1 MQIFFR
7 MGRDAAGMP
16 SIDRNV
22 VRRICNN
29 KLIVVLRS
37 AKVSLENTTKSPAL
51 VGHLPSL
58 DGMRAVSILFVI
70 GFHAYCMRGGS
81 TAYGRY
87 LGRLGVYTFFVI
99 SGLLI
104 TWLMLREQEKAGQV
118 SLKDF
123 YIRRCLRILPVFW
136 ALLLVV
142 STLKI
147 FGLLSIPWM
156 DVLRALTFTH
166 NYPVAP
172 PGMQPA
178 WYLAHTWSL
187 SVEEQ
192 FYLLW
197 PLVFIRLSQRA
208 AARLAGILAVCGTVM
223 PLIDHLIPPF
233 RGFDGIEARGGLMM
247 AGCAA
252 AFVLNSPLW
261 RTRIRRLPAG
271 LILVASAICLL
282 AALPAFEMGFP
293 EGTLARKAAVT
304 ASPSLQSLTVAVV
317 LLVLIAGKHGLA
329 ARILNLP
336 IARHIGKLSYSL
348 YIWQQLLLI
357 PNSISTYRPLLWIL
371 PAAYLVALCSY
382 YLLERPFI
390 RLRSK
395 YRRSIA
401 V

>member
-1 MQIFFR
+1 MRRGKAWTPF
-7 MGRDAAGMP
+7 
-16 SIDRNV
+16 IDSNA
-22 VRRICNN
+22 VRRICNI
-29 KLIVVLRS
+29 KIIVVLGS
-37 AKVSLENTTKSPAL
+37 ANTPLTNTAESSAL
-51 VGHLPSL
+51 IGHLPSL

-70 GFHAYCMRGGS
+70 GFHAYCMRGGD

-104 TWLMLREQEKAGQV
+104 TWLMLREQEKAGEV

-136 ALLLVV
+136 MLLLVV
-142 STLKI
+142 SALKM
-147 FGLLSIPWM
+147 FGMLSVTWTE
-156 DVLRALTFTH
+156 VLRALTFTF
-166 NYPVAP
+166 NYPIAP
-172 PGMQPA
+172 PGRQPN
-178 WYLAHTWSL
+178 WCLAHIWSL
-187 SVEEQ
+187 CVEEQ

-197 PLVFIRLSQRA
+197 PLAFVRLSQRA
-208 AARLAGILAVCGTVM
+208 AARFAGVLALCGTVM

-261 RTRIRRLPAG
+261 RARLRRLPAG
-271 LILVASAICLL
+271 LILIASAICLL

-293 EGTLARKAAVT
+293 KGTYAHKVAVT
-304 ASPSLQSLTVAVV
+304 VSPSLQSLTVAVV
-317 LLVLIAGKHGLA
+317 LLLLIAGKHGLA
-329 ARILNLP
+329 FRILDLP

-348 YIWQQLLLI
+348 YIWQQLILV
-357 PNSISTYRPLLWIL
+357 PNSITTYRPLLWIL
-371 PAAYLVALCSY
+371 PAAYLVAVCSY
-382 YLLERPFI
+382 YLLERPFM
-390 RLRSK
+390 RLRS
-395 YRRSIA
+395 RFRHSIA